1 MAFFKLK
8 KRCPYCGTAL
18 DDKGNCPNTGC
29 INHKTESTEGE
40 NASNTAKEG

>member
-18 DDKGNCPNTGC
+18 DENGNCPNTGC
-29 INHKTESTEGE
+29 INYQTKSKEEETSQ
-40 NASNTAKEG
+40 KEG

>member
-18 DDKGNCPNTGC
+18 DENGNCPNKDC
-29 INHKTESTEGE
+29 INHKSESAGE
-40 NASNTAKEG
+40 ETSQKEG